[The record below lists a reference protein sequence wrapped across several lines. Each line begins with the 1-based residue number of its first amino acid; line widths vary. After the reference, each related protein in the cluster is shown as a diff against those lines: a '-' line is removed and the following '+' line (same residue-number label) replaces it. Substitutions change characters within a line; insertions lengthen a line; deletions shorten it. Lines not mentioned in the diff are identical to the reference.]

1 MRKRTDQDQQV
12 NLSEEVS
19 EKEKRFGNMTR
30 KYYQNERRDTRQ
42 KESKTEGR
50 SKS

>member
-30 KYYQNERRDTRQ
+30 KYYQKAKKIPDSRE
-42 KESKTEGR
+42 
-50 SKS
+50 

>member
-30 KYYQNERRDTRQ
+30 KYYQNEDEIQDSIKR
-42 KESKTEGR
+42 K
-50 SKS
+50 